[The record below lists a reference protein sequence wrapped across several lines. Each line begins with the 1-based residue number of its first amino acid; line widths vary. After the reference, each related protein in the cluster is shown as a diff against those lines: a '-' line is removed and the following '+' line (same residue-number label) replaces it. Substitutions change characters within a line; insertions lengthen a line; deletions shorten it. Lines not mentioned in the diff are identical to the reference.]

1 MVVIAILL
9 QIILLA
15 AVGCFIGWITNLIA
29 VRLLFKPIKPV
40 KLPFGLKI
48 QGVIPARK
56 SELAATIGDVIEKQL
71 VSSGDILNHLVSEK
85 EIDDLKSVIVDN
97 VVLILKNKLPVFLHG
112 FTDKTL
118 KKQLDNFMQKDGE
131 KYIRDMLEKAITGA
145 NKRISVSKMVSDKI
159 EALDLVSFE
168 EIVIGVVKKELR
180 YIELLGAVLG
190 FIIGIL
196 QGIVLLLIF

>member
-1 MVVIAILL
+1 M
-9 QIILLA
+9 
-15 AVGCFIGWITNLIA
+15 
-29 VRLLFKPIKPV
+29 FKPIKPI

-48 QGVIPARK
+48 HGVIPSRK
-56 SELAATIGDVIEKQL
+56 SELAASIGDVIEKQL
-71 VSSGDILNHLVSEK
+71 VSSGDILNRLVSEK
-85 EIDDLKSVIVDN
+85 EINDLKSAIVNN
-97 VVLILKNKLPVFLHG
+97 VVLILKSKLPSFLHG

-118 KKQLDNFMQKDGE
+118 KNQLDNFMQKDGE

-159 EALDLVSFE
+159 EALDLAAFE
-168 EIVIGVVKKELR
+168 EIVTGVVKNELR

-196 QGIVLLLIF
+196 QGIILLFIK

>member
-1 MVVIAILL
+1 M
-9 QIILLA
+9 
-15 AVGCFIGWITNLIA
+15 
-29 VRLLFKPIKPV
+29 FKPIKQI

-48 QGVIPARK
+48 QGVIPSRK
-56 SELAATIGDVIEKQL
+56 SELAATIGDVIERQL

-85 EIDDLKSVIVDN
+85 EIDDLKSAFVNN
-97 VVLILKNKLPVFLHG
+97 VVLILKSKLPAFLHG

-118 KKQLDNFMQKDGE
+118 KKQLDYFMQKDGE
-131 KYIRDMLEKAITGA
+131 KYIRGMLENAITGA
-145 NKRISVSKMVSDKI
+145 NKRISVSEIVSEKI

-196 QGIVLLLIF
+196 QGIILLFIK

>member
-1 MVVIAILL
+1 
-9 QIILLA
+9 
-15 AVGCFIGWITNLIA
+15 
-29 VRLLFKPIKPV
+29 LFKPIKPL

-48 QGVIPARK
+48 QGVIPSRK
-56 SELAATIGDVIEKQL
+56 SELAASIGDVIERQL
-71 VSSGDILNHLVSEK
+71 VSSDDILNRLVSEK

-97 VVLILKNKLPVFLHG
+97 VILILKNKLPGFLHG

-131 KYIRDMLEKAITGA
+131 KYIRDMLEKTITGA
-145 NKRISVSKMVSDKI
+145 NKRISVSKLVYDKI
-159 EALDLVSFE
+159 EALDLAAFE
-168 EIVIGVVKKELR
+168 DIVTSVVKKELR

-196 QGIVLLLIF
+196 QGVILIFIK